1 MDKDTALDLA
11 LEALKQIYTAMPF
24 PAGSKAITAIKQ
36 ARALDKKAENA
47 RELGLDYEPVGQNIC
62 IECANADSWGLP
74 DKPACRSCVSNS
86 EWKPLNVS
94 SKNPIN
100 PPAQPA
106 PVQEPVAH
114 CEAGPEHCQQCH
126 LEDRSLAL
134 AAAVRYVKN
143 NTPKLVSDEICMAL
157 ASITA
162 AQRQWVGLT
171 DEEIAKLDCYDHLK
185 FARAIEAKLKEKNA

>member
-1 MDKDTALDLA
+1 MSLPKS
-11 LEALKQIYTAMPF
+11 
-24 PAGSKAITAIKQ
+24 GSEAITAIKQ
-36 ARALDKKAENA
+36 ARSASVQ
-47 RELGLDYEPVGQNIC
+47 EPEHIVH
-62 IECANADSWGLP
+62 
-74 DKPACRSCVSNS
+74 SNGRYS
-86 EWKPLNVS
+86 PLLTRMMNKRVESNV
-94 SKNPIN
+94 KQVIHLYDE
-100 PPAQPA
+100 PPAA
-106 PVQEPVAH
+106 PVKEPVAH

-171 DEEIAKLDCYDHLK
+171 DKEREGILDREFRQWWSRHDAVC
-185 FARAIEAKLKEKNA
+185 RAIEAKLKEKNNG

>member
-1 MDKDTALDLA
+1 MTKDEALDLA

-24 PAGSKAITAIKQ
+24 PAGSKAIAAIKQ
-36 ARALDKKAENA
+36 AR
-47 RELGLDYEPVGQNIC
+47 
-62 IECANADSWGLP
+62 S
-74 DKPACRSCVSNS
+74 
-86 EWKPLNVS
+86 
-94 SKNPIN
+94 
-100 PPAQPA
+100 A

-162 AQRQWVGLT
+162 AQRPVTEPHKWVGLT
-171 DEEIAKLDCYDHLK
+171 DEEIVSINDQHYNIAFRDFDADIAI
-185 FARAIEAKLKEKNA
+185 ARAIEAKLKEKNT

>member
-1 MDKDTALDLA
+1 VSRQRGGVYEDQPDLARQPGGIGCGIPVNHLCPAVAGGGGMTKDEALDLA
-11 LEALKQIYTAMPF
+11 LEALDIVKIHFTQNRHVND
-24 PAGSKAITAIKQ
+24 AITAIKQ
-36 ARALDKKAENA
+36 AR
-47 RELGLDYEPVGQNIC
+47 
-62 IECANADSWGLP
+62 S
-74 DKPACRSCVSNS
+74 
-86 EWKPLNVS
+86 
-94 SKNPIN
+94 
-100 PPAQPA
+100 A

-162 AQRQWVGLT
+162 AQRPVTEPHKWVGLT
-171 DEEIAKLDCYDHLK
+171 DEEREGILDREFRQWWSRHDAVC
-185 FARAIEAKLKEKNA
+185 RAIEAKLKEKNT